1 MNSQSVA
8 VERQEAGFTQP
19 HKQYLAKLRAQ
30 IGTVTQSVD
39 LPGPLHVLLRADLD
53 VALRPLRLEPGARA
67 VDEDVDGPQV
77 VADGREHLADLVR
90 VGHVAGVRL
99 GRVQL
104 AGELGG
110 VRRRPGE
117 QSQRISLLE

>member
-1 MNSQSVA
+1 MCSLPNKMY
-8 VERQEAGFTQP
+8 FP
-19 HKQYLAKLRAQ
+19 
-30 IGTVTQSVD
+30 VTQSVD

-53 VALRPLRLEPGARA
+53 VALRPLRLEAGARA

-77 VADGREHLADLVR
+77 VADGREHLADLFR